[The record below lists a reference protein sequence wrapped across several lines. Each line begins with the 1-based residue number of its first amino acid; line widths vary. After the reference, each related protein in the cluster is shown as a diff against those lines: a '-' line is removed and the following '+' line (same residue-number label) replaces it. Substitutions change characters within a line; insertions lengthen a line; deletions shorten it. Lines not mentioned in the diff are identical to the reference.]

1 MTEPRK
7 VERTIGVGNGIS
19 ANLPSLA
26 VKGLEKAKKGSYFDV
41 VLIAFHAFV
50 LLAVSF
56 EMRN

>member
-19 ANLPSLA
+19 VNLSSLA

-50 LLAVSF
+50 LLAV
-56 EMRN
+56 EL